1 MKYRFLVLLLAIW
14 PLAGVFADETKGME
28 AEVRALKK
36 EVLDLNRDLFLL
48 EEALLFPGN
57 TQFAVFLSLDVGAF
71 FQLDSVE
78 LKVDGKEVSHHLY
91 TERELEALKRG
102 GVQRLWLGNLKSG
115 SHEITAFF
123 IGKGPKGRD
132 YKRGATRKVD
142 KGLGPKYVEL
152 KIVDQENNYQPGFS
166 VREWE

>member
-1 MKYRFLVLLLAIW
+1 MLFTLLPLSAIW
-14 PLAGVFADETKGME
+14 AGEPQGME

-48 EEALLFPGN
+48 EEELLFPGN
-57 TQFAVFLSLDVGAF
+57 TQFAVFLSVDVGNF
-71 FQLDSVE
+71 FQLDAVE
-78 LKVDGKEVSHHLY
+78 LQVDGKEVSHHLY
-91 TERELEALKRG
+91 TQRELEALKRG

-115 SHEITAFF
+115 EHEITAFF
-123 IGKGPKGRD
+123 TGKGPNGRD
-132 YKRGATRKVD
+132 YKRGTTRKID

-152 KIVDQENNYQPGFS
+152 QIEDQESNYQPGFS